1 MGNTAAEK
9 VLIILTIFDV
19 KLLNTV
25 KDLGQ
30 NLKSRTF

>member
-9 VLIILTIFDV
+9 VLIILPIFDV
-19 KLLNTV
+19 KLHNTV

-30 NLKSRTF
+30 NLKPRTL